1 MSNDAQ
7 TPTLQEQMALL
18 QQQLQQHQQQQ
29 DTILQLLQQQQQQQ
43 KSPAHQPQPMQDIG
57 DNSLP
62 PPRAKYEWTPS
73 NELPHRSLPTHCCFG
88 LSPT

>member
-18 QQQLQQHQQQQ
+18 QQQLQQ
-29 DTILQLLQQQQQQQ
+29 QQQQQQQ
-43 KSPAHQPQPMQDIG
+43 SPAHQPQPMQDIG

-73 NELPHRSLPTHCCFG
+73 NELVTLLDMDQDLFVGTPLTDKQRAK
-88 LSPT
+88 

>member
-18 QQQLQQHQQQQ
+18 QQQLQQQQQQ

-43 KSPAHQPQPMQDIG
+43 QSPAHQPQPMQDIG

-73 NELPHRSLPTHCCFG
+73 N
-88 LSPT
+88 

>member
-18 QQQLQQHQQQQ
+18 QQQLQQ
-29 DTILQLLQQQQQQQ
+29 QQQQQQQ
-43 KSPAHQPQPMQDIG
+43 SPAHQPQPMQDIG